1 MRVRKLGSGDLFE
14 VDEDLCNPVEASEPN
29 SLQSEATV
37 LGAGEAQ
44 QPCGESFLQGDGDI
58 SGSAQRAVDATEME
72 HHTHAAQWAG
82 GTV

>member
-14 VDEDLCNPVEASEPN
+14 VEKYLGNPVEASEPN

-44 QPCGESFLQGDGDI
+44 QPGGGIGVTRRE
-58 SGSAQRAVDATEME
+58 RAAK
-72 HHTHAAQWAG
+72 
-82 GTV
+82 